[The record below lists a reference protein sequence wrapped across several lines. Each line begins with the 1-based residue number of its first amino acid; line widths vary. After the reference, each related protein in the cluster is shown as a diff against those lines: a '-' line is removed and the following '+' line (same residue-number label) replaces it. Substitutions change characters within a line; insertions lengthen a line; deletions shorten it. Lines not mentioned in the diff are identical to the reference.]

1 MKYIIK
7 RKGIVVET
15 DKRWLVR
22 HNYSKL
28 AVKAYGYLCKASD
41 VSDATLATLCKVS
54 PRAYQDAKREL
65 VYAGLLEVHKVNADT
80 LVYLIGDKAIESSIR
95 GLKDKESN
103 RLVRKSLESI
113 GLYEE
118 LVEEDEVIT
127 DLYSAQ
133 DIANLKERIPTPK
146 PIDFNLIF

>member
-7 RKGIVVET
+7 RKGVVVET

-22 HNYSKL
+22 HSYSKL

-41 VSDATLATLCKVS
+41 VSDTTLASLCKVS
-54 PRAYQDAKREL
+54 PTAYKDAKREL

-113 GLYEE
+113 GMYEDTI
-118 LVEEDEVIT
+118 EEDESVT
-127 DLYSAQ
+127 ALYTSE
-133 DIANLKERIPTPK
+133 DMANLTSRIPLPK
-146 PIDFNLIF
+146 PLDIDYIF